1 MTTTVRRRSLAIAL
15 ASGVLFAGAIAGC
28 SSSSSK
34 ASGSSTTTAAGASAT
49 AAADSAADCPF
60 TGVTTPSS
68 GGTTASATVSLIDVK
83 TSKQGCADNLQFQLS
98 AATSWKFA
106 YATGPILDFTGAP
119 VPTSSP
125 QNLVLTL
132 TNAEWSGAGSTP
144 IKLAAGGLDYV
155 TSINVIEGPSKTTLV
170 VMGLNEQVQYVA
182 SDSKAPAYVSL
193 GLG

>member
-1 MTTTVRRRSLAIAL
+1 MTSSNLRRSLAAAL
-15 ASGVLFAGAIAGC
+15 VSSFLLAGALTGC

-34 ASGSSTTTAAGASAT
+34 ASETSTTKAGDSTTTAAP
-49 AAADSAADCPF
+49 SAADCAF
-60 TGVTTPSS
+60 TGATTPSS
-68 GGTTASATVSLIDVK
+68 GGTASSSTVSLSDVK

-98 AATSWKFA
+98 GATSWKFA

-119 VPTSSP
+119 VPTSAP

-132 TNAEWSGAGSTP
+132 NNSEWTGAGSTP

-155 TSINVIEGPSKTTLV
+155 TSVNVIEGPSKTTLV
-170 VMGLNEQVQYVA
+170 IMGMNAQVEYVA
-182 SDSKAPAYVSL
+182 SDSKTPAYVSL

>member
-1 MTTTVRRRSLAIAL
+1 MITTALRRTFAITVASSL
-15 ASGVLFAGAIAGC
+15 LFAGALAGC
-28 SSSSSK
+28 SSSSSN
-34 ASGSSTTTAAGASAT
+34 ASSSSTTAAGGSSTT
-49 AAADSAADCPF
+49 AAANSAADCPF
-60 TGVTTPSS
+60 SGVTTPSS
-68 GGTTASATVSLIDVK
+68 GGTAAGSEVSLSAVN

-98 AATSWKFA
+98 AATAWKFA

-119 VPTSSP
+119 VPTSAP

-132 TNAEWSGAGSTP
+132 TNTTWSGAGSTP

-155 TSINVIEGPSKTTLV
+155 TSINVIEGPGNTTLV

-182 SDSKAPAYVSL
+182 SDSKVPSYVSL

>member
-1 MTTTVRRRSLAIAL
+1 MTTSALRRTAALAL
-15 ASGVLFAGAIAGC
+15 ASGLLFAGALTGC

-34 ASGSSTTTAAGASAT
+34 ASGTSTTTAVGASTT
-49 AAADSAADCPF
+49 AANSAADCPF
-60 TGVTTPSS
+60 TGVLTPSS
-68 GGTTASATVSLIDVK
+68 GGTTAAGGASLTTVN
-83 TSKQGCADNLQFQLS
+83 TSKEGCADNLQFQLS

-132 TNAEWSGAGSTP
+132 NNTTWTGAGSTP

-155 TSINVIEGPSKTTLV
+155 NSINVIEGPSKSTLV
-170 VMGLNEQVQYVA
+170 VLGMDEQVEYVA